1 MLRSIGHFGFM
12 AIALSSSAI
21 AGPWLRE
28 EGKGF
33 LSSSSEFHI
42 STDVESSIYAEY
54 GISPNI
60 TIGGKIDIEMSPFGI
75 GDQEV
80 LAFVRLPIG
89 PRDKR
94 WLAAYDLGLGYRR
107 GVDAND
113 TIAYLGFTIGRGFSR
128 WGKNGWLVFDAST
141 EQPLGPSNPLYKI
154 DSTVGLSFHEHWK
167 GMFQVFLAA
176 SEDDTDITLAPSL
189 IWSPKKAKSSYQI
202 GLEWQEGRVSAR
214 LSLWRDF

>member
-1 MLRSIGHFGFM
+1 MLRSIGYIGFI
-12 AIALSSSAI
+12 AIAFSSSAV

-54 GISPNI
+54 GISPNV
-60 TIGGKIDIEMSPFGI
+60 TIGAKIDMDTRPLGI

-94 WLAAYDLGLGYRR
+94 WIAAYDLGLGYRR
-107 GVDAND
+107 GDGVND
-113 TIAYLGFTIGRGFSR
+113 TVAHFGFSVGRGLSWWDR
-128 WGKNGWLVFDAST
+128 NGWLVFDAST
-141 EQPLGPSNPLYKI
+141 EQPFGNSNALYKI
-154 DSTVGLSFHEHWK
+154 DSTIGLSFHDHWK

-176 SEDDTDITLAPSL
+176 SEDDIDITLAPSI
-189 IWSPKKAKSSYQI
+189 IWSPKKAKSSYQF
-202 GLEWQEGRVSAR
+202 GLEFEEGRVSAR